1 MGRAFHEIGP
11 GRLQV
16 REGGGGIAVF
26 GLPFLLVGIGVTL
39 SSLGL
44 LPIRTASDFPS
55 YGGPLMLLMGLV
67 FSLVG
72 GVLVLGRSWTTLDA
86 ASRTVTAQL
95 GLLVPMST
103 TTYRIDDYASV
114 VVDFQPGDSDTAEQ
128 FPVSLKARAGKNLRL
143 FSSTGYAEAR
153 ERAIAIANLFRIDL
167 EDASTDHAL
176 TLSPAQAD
184 LSLQNR
190 VRLDH
195 QREPLAVRPAAMRTA
210 VTTANGNLEIVIPA
224 RRVHPLLFAFYLIPV
239 AAPVYLVAPF
249 TRFFRQ
255 SNTPDVVSWIFVGFL
270 TIAFGVLPVVSGLKA
285 YLRNRFGRTTVTVS
299 TIGIRIDE
307 RRIWKTR
314 PKTAID
320 AAEILDVDY
329 STSDSL
335 IETVK
340 QKYQQKSSLSGQSDR
355 QSSIGPATQRALVS
369 LGKFVNRSCIT
380 IKTRRGLT
388 TFGEGLGDEEIRY
401 LHSVVRRALVDGSMP
416 IL

>member
-1 MGRAFHEIGP
+1 VGRAFREIGP

-44 LPIRTASDFPS
+44 LPIRTASDFPW
-55 YGGPLMLLMGLV
+55 YGRPLMLLMGVV

-72 GVLVLGRSWTTLDA
+72 GVLVFGRSWTTLDA

-103 TTYRIDDYASV
+103 TSYRVDDYASV

-143 FSSTGYAEAR
+143 FSSTRYAEAR
-153 ERAIAIANLFRIDL
+153 ERAIAVANLFRIDL

-176 TLSPAQAD
+176 KLSPAQAD

-195 QREPLAVRPAAMRTA
+195 RREPLVVRPAAMRSA
-210 VTTANGNLEIVIPA
+210 VSTANGNVEIVIPA
-224 RRVHPLLFAFYLIPV
+224 RRVHPLLFAFFLIPV
-239 AAPVYLVAPF
+239 AVPVYLAAPF

-255 SNTPDVVSWIFVGFL
+255 SNTPDVVSWIFLGFL
-270 TIAFGVLPVVSGLKA
+270 TIAFGVLPVLSGLKA
-285 YLRNRFGRTTVTVS
+285 YLRNRCGRTVVTVS
-299 TIGIRIDE
+299 TIGIRIAE

-314 PKTAID
+314 PKTSID

-335 IETVK
+335 LETVK
-340 QKYQQKSSLSGQSDR
+340 QKYQQESSVSGQSL
-355 QSSIGPATQRALVS
+355 QSAIGPATQRALAS
-369 LGKFVNRSCIT
+369 LSKFVNRSCIT
-380 IKTRRGLT
+380 IQTRHGLT
-388 TFGEGLGDEEIRY
+388 TLGEGLGDEEIRY
-401 LHSVVRRALVDGSMP
+401 LHSVVRRVLVDGSVP